1 MKIKVTD
8 KISIGDGEPCFIVA
22 EVGSNWKTLSDC
34 LDSIYLA
41 KACGADAVKFQ
52 AFDHH
57 SLYGSGD
64 GIRDGATA
72 MAHVLPVEWLPKLKQ
87 HADSAGIEFMCSAFS
102 PELAEAVNPFVN
114 VHKIASAELTHLRLL
129 QKTNSFGKP
138 VILST
143 GASGEEDVSMALK
156 QLAGC
161 PTSLLYCV
169 ANYPARSIRL
179 ERIEE
184 MRVRFNPHPIG
195 FSDHTT
201 DIFTA
206 PSFAVNYFKAAILE
220 KHVNFID
227 HLTGPDSPHSL
238 NTKEFKLMI
247 ANVKRRKAFF
257 NEEEEMFLKHNR
269 RLIATRDIDPGDQ
282 VIEGEN
288 FGIYR
293 SLSKDTHAF
302 SPWLTDEI
310 NGKTAKKEIKAGQGI
325 GPGDV

>member
-1 MKIKVTD
+1 MKIKVSER
-8 KISIGDGEPCFIVA
+8 ISIGDGEPCFIVA

-52 AFDHH
+52 AFDGP
-57 SLYGSGD
+57 SLYGPFFALTPGQD
-64 GIRDGATA
+64 G
-72 MAHVLPVEWLPKLKQ
+72 VLPLEWLPKLRT

-102 PELAEAVNPFVN
+102 PELAEAVDPYVN

-161 PTSLLYCV
+161 ATCLLYCV
-169 ANYPARSIRL
+169 ASYPARSVRL

-184 MRVRFNPHPIG
+184 MRVKFNPHPIG

-206 PSFAVNYFKAAILE
+206 PSVAVNHFKAAILE

-227 HLTGPDSPHSL
+227 HLVSPDSPHSL

-247 ANVKRRKAFF
+247 AHIKKRKAFF
-257 NEEEEMFLKHNR
+257 NEEEEMYLKHNR

-282 VIEGEN
+282 LIEGEN

-293 SLSKDTHAF
+293 SLSKDCHAF
-302 SPWLTDEI
+302 SPWLTDEV
-310 NGKTAKKEIKAGQGI
+310 NNKTAKREIKAGEGI